1 MQFGVQA
8 MLFSIIVPIYN
19 VENYLRQCIDS
30 ALQQTFWDF
39 ELILVDDGSPDN
51 CGEIVDSYAV
61 RDKRVVAVHKENG
74 GLVSARKAGVQRAR
88 GEYAVI
94 LDGDDWLAENALE
107 TIAGAI
113 SRCRADI
120 VCFGHYKANGEI
132 YQQIALADQDMIYS
146 RKEVEDV
153 ILPKLLVG
161 SKEKKIT
168 TTLWGKAFKREL
180 YQKFQNQVDNRIAMG
195 EDGVVV
201 YPCLC
206 EAGSLSLLADSLYY
220 YRSNPVSMTRN
231 KRKLIPWEGAL
242 LRIEHLKR
250 CMPMDRYD
258 MERQLG
264 CYTAHA
270 LFNVILTQ
278 LGQRKYADV
287 KKEARDI
294 LAREDLITTIQN
306 ARLIGSF
313 SEKLAQIAVSNK
325 WIFIIKLY
333 QVLRNFPS

>member
-1 MQFGVQA
+1 

-19 VENYLRQCIDS
+19 VENYLRQCVDS
-30 ALQQTFWDF
+30 ALQQTFSDF
-39 ELILVDDGSPDN
+39 ELILVDDGSPDS

-107 TIAGAI
+107 TIANAI
-113 SRCRADI
+113 KRSDA
-120 VCFGHYKANGEI
+120 
-132 YQQIALADQDMIYS
+132 DMICYGHFVTS
-146 RKEVEDV
+146 ETFCRKVSLQEVELLCWKPEIEKY
-153 ILPKLLVG
+153 ILPTLLVG
-161 SKEKKIT
+161 GKEKLLT
-168 TTLWGKAFKREL
+168 CTLWGKAFKREL
-180 YQKFQNQVDNRIAMG
+180 YRKLQGLVDDRIAMG
-195 EDGVVV
+195 EDGAVV
-201 YPCLC
+201 YPCVC
-206 EAGSLSLLADSLYY
+206 EAESIMFLPDSLYY
-220 YRSNPVSMTRN
+220 YRINPDSLTQN
-231 KRKLIPWEGAL
+231 KKKLIPWEGAL

-250 CMPMDRYD
+250 CMPMDKYD
-258 MERQLG
+258 LERQLG